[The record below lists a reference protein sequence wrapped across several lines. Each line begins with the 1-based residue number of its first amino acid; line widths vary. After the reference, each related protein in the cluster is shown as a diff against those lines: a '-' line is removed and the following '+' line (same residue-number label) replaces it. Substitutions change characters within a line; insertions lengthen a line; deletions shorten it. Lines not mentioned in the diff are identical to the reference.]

1 LVTLFITEAGLI
13 LLDDRLVPLTTARF
27 AKEREH
33 VEFKESHEGRANAVS
48 ALIGECQKLGV
59 KSISLPNSSLQE
71 VFAAKGFETS
81 IMDAATASQLSEKKL
96 QILLASNTFK
106 SEIEVR
112 EFLRNFAMESSKE
125 RIRELSAQPDLQ
137 VMEGV
142 QGLDEIDKALNVVV
156 ARLREWYG
164 LHFPELAGLVDDPIG
179 YAKIALAGTRDKMD
193 EKALEGLNLSPK
205 KVEDMM
211 IASKTS
217 KGGSMS
223 KEDAA
228 MVALLAETVM
238 SLSASKDRL
247 QRYVESSM
255 RRLLPN
261 ISAVAGE
268 TIGARLLAKAGGL
281 ARLAKLPS
289 STIQVLGAE
298 KALFRAL
305 KTGSRPPKHGILFQH
320 EQVHGSPKW
329 QRGKIARSLASKIAI
344 AARVDM
350 FRGEKQ
356 EGIESKFAK
365 RLEEIREKYKEP
377 PPEEP
382 KRTFKPKFVPRT
394 RDRRER
400 RRR

>member
-1 LVTLFITEAGLI
+1 
-13 LLDDRLVPLTTARF
+13 
-27 AKEREH
+27 
-33 VEFKESHEGRANAVS
+33 
-48 ALIGECQKLGV
+48 
-59 KSISLPNSSLQE
+59 
-71 VFAAKGFETS
+71 
-81 IMDAATASQLSEKKL
+81 MD
-96 QILLASNTFK
+96 
-106 SEIEVR
+106 
-112 EFLRNFAMESSKE
+112 
-125 RIRELSAQPDLQ
+125 EL
-137 VMEGV
+137 
-142 QGLDEIDKALNVVV
+142 DKALNVIT
-156 ARLREWYG
+156 ARLKEWYG
-164 LHFPELAGLVDDPIG
+164 LHFPELTGLVDDPIG
-179 YAKIALAGTRDKMD
+179 YAKIASAGTRDKID
-193 EKALEGLNLSPK
+193 ENILSGLNLSPK
-205 KVEDMM
+205 KVEAMM
-211 IASKTS
+211 LAAKVS
-217 KGGSMS
+217 KGGSIS

-228 MVALLAETVM
+228 MVALLAETTM

-255 RRLLPN
+255 RRLAPN

-268 TIGARLLAKAGGL
+268 TIGARLIAKAGGL

-320 EQVHGSPKW
+320 EQVHGAPKW

-382 KRTFKPKFVPRT
+382 KRVFKPKFVPRT